1 MNAYKM
7 KSTVVLVLA
16 RALILV
22 IDVIAQKD
30 TKIEIQIRNQ
40 NVKILTNAIWN
51 LAELEVVQT
60 IQEVS
65 TVLVLMVYF
74 EKKVVSNVDYV
85 LMGSSQKN

>member
-30 TKIEIQIRNQ
+30 TKIEIRIRNQ
-40 NVKILTNAIWN
+40 HVKTLTNAISN